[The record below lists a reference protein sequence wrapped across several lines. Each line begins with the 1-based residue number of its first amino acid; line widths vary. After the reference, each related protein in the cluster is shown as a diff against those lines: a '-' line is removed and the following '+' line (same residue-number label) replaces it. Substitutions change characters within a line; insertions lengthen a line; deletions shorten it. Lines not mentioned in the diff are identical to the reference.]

1 MEVPSEE
8 VALGAAIAANASGA
22 IKDLA
27 TLSEIN
33 IDGALE
39 TAKRIASSY
48 APPGS

>member
-39 TAKRIASSY
+39 TAKGIDSSY